1 MALTKENRDAILERV
16 ILNHRSLQGMSQ
28 QLAEVYYIMEAQRLS
43 GYGLECFAA
52 KVTFLFFKIP
62 FLFIY
67 LIRGNICA
75 PKQYY

>member
-1 MALTKENRDAILERV
+1 MALTKENREAILERV

-52 KVTFLFFKIP
+52 KVNFFIII
-62 FLFIY
+62 FAFFHAY
-67 LIRGNICA
+67 
-75 PKQYY
+75 